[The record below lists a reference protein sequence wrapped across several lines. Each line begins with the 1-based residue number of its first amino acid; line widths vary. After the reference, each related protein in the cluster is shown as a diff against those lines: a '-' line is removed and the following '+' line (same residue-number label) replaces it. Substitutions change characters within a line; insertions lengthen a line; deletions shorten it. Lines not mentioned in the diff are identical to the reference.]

1 MSKLK
6 GYYDYTLKVDLFQE
20 KCEKY
25 LQLQVNDSFDKIK
38 WTSQKNLFGLL
49 ARLEE
54 KSKKITLK

>member
-1 MSKLK
+1 M
-6 GYYDYTLKVDLFQE
+6 QM
-20 KCEKY
+20 
-25 LQLQVNDSFDKIK
+25 NDSFDKIK